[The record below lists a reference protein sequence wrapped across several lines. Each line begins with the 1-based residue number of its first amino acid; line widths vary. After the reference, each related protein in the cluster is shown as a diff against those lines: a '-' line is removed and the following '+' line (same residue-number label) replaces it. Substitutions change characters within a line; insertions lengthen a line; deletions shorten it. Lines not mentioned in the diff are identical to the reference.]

1 VEAPASWSG
10 TGRCGPLPHPS
21 PAPRAPH
28 APRAPRQCAREPE
41 TVSLVLELTA
51 ADGRRPIPPAA
62 EGPLVRSAVAAALE
76 IPEEWVRPP
85 PAPAPINCARRWNDA
100 PARG

>member
-1 VEAPASWSG
+1 MRVVRMAGLS
-10 TGRCGPLPHPS
+10 GPLPHTS

-41 TVSLVLELTA
+41 TVSLVLELNA

-62 EGPLVRSAVAAALE
+62 EAPLL
-76 IPEEWVRPP
+76 PP
-85 PAPAPINCARRWNDA
+85 PPY
-100 PARG
+100 